1 MPETARM
8 AKPLDRRR
16 FLTGSALTVASATL
30 LGAGRAKAASGE
42 QVLVIG
48 AGIAGLAA
56 AFRLRELGFP
66 VTVLEA
72 RNRVGGRILTDRSL
86 GVAVDLGAAWIQGIE
101 DNPITDL
108 ATRYSLAT
116 HPSDRGNNV
125 LYDANGARL
134 SNDDADALDTAFT
147 DLFNSAHDTADAAGS
162 DIAVDDGLN
171 GALTGTLFDSSQQQ
185 GFDWERSEIEI
196 ETGAPLAMLSLKAY
210 GEDEG
215 FDGGNVLF
223 PGGYDA
229 ITRELAKGTDIRM
242 GSVVSRVEYGQ
253 GGVRVFTNRGE
264 FTADRVL
271 VTVPLGVL
279 KAGSITFAPA
289 LPERKTQAIQRLGM
303 GVLDKVVLR
312 FNRVF
317 WDADA
322 DYLNFIAPARGD
334 WPEFVNLASAVNA
347 PVLVALLG
355 ADAAQR
361 AERRGDAEVIGD
373 AMQVLRIMYG
383 VGVPDPMGALVTRWA
398 TDPFAGGSS
407 VYVPV
412 GVSAAEH
419 DALGTS
425 VASRLFFAGEAT
437 VRDYPATVHGA
448 WFSGLRAAEAIAG
461 A

>member
-1 MPETARM
+1 MRENACV

-16 FLTGSALTVASATL
+16 FLTGSVLAAATL
-30 LGAGRAKAASGE
+30 LGAGRANAASGE

-56 AFRLRELGFP
+56 AFRLRELGYR

-72 RNRVGGRILTDRSL
+72 RTRIGGRILTDRSL
-86 GVAVDLGAAWIQGIE
+86 GVPVDLGAAWIQGIE
-101 DNPITDL
+101 ENPITDL
-108 ATRYSLAT
+108 ATRYKLAM

-125 LYDANGARL
+125 LYDATGARV

-147 DLFNSAHDTADAAGS
+147 DLFNSAHDAADAAEG

-171 GALTGTLFDSSQQQ
+171 SALTGKLIDAAQQQ

-210 GEDEG
+210 GANEV

-223 PGGYDA
+223 ADGYDR
-229 ITRELAKGTDIRM
+229 IPRELAKGMDVRT
-242 GSVVSRVEYGQ
+242 GQVVSRVEYGQ
-253 GGVRVFTNRGE
+253 SGVRVFTNQGE

-279 KAGSITFAPA
+279 KAGRITFAPG

-322 DYLNFIAPARGD
+322 DYLNFIAPVRGN
-334 WPEFVNLASAVNA
+334 WPEFVNLASAVKA

-355 ADAAQR
+355 ADAAR
-361 AERRGDAEVIGD
+361 NAEGRGDADLISD
-373 AMQVLRIMYG
+373 AMRVLRVMYG
-383 VGVPDPMGALVTRWA
+383 GNVPDPMGALVTRWS
-398 TDPFAGGSS
+398 TDPFAGGSY

-412 GVSAAEH
+412 NVSLAEY
-419 DALGTS
+419 DALSEPVSG
-425 VASRLFFAGEAT
+425 RLFFAGEAT
-437 VRDYPATVHGA
+437 VRNYPATVHGA
-448 WFSGLRAAEAIAG
+448 WYSGLRAAEGIAG